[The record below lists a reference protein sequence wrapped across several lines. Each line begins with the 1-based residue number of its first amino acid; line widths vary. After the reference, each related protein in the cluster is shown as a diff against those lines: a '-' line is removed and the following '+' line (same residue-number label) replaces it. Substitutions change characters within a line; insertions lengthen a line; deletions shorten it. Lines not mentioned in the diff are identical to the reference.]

1 MTPDLY
7 KLRNRTKNLIFYPS
21 YINNN
26 SIENV
31 PDLITGM
38 PSVLVLLTKDFL
50 VSLESNLS
58 NKKNMFVNKVMSLI
72 LPICRVPVEVG
83 RFLARHVFFSVI
95 LSMRGAKFQFLL
107 TWSNFKCCRW
117 LNKSCFWLAENGQK
131 NCCWSFPS
139 RMLPLRVF
147 LAPRWCCCCFWS
159 VTINQKPAGPPTL
172 MGWKI
177 WKKEFTVCWS
187 EVAVTLNPVT
197 KCPTMMHLKQKAT
210 PVRKKSERLLTRA
223 WLDLTR
229 VSHLQWDWKKVFH
242 PSISAENELRWC
254 CAPHALLKNVFFS
267 PSNTL
272 FFFF

>member
-1 MTPDLY
+1 
-7 KLRNRTKNLIFYPS
+7 
-21 YINNN
+21 
-26 SIENV
+26 
-31 PDLITGM
+31 
-38 PSVLVLLTKDFL
+38 
-50 VSLESNLS
+50 
-58 NKKNMFVNKVMSLI
+58 MSLI

-147 LAPRWCCCCFWS
+147 LAPLWCCCCFWS

-242 PSISAENELRWC
+242 PSISAENDSRWC

>member
-26 SIENV
+26 SLENV
-31 PDLITGM
+31 PYLINGM

-50 VSLESNLS
+50 VSLDSNLS

-147 LAPRWCCCCFWS
+147 LAPLWCCCCFWS

-177 WKKEFTVCWS
+177 WKKEFTACWS
-187 EVAVTLNPVT
+187 GVAVTLNPVT

-229 VSHLQWDWKKVFH
+229 VSHLQQKIMELEKSF
-242 PSISAENELRWC
+242 PSINFRWKWLTFVLC
-254 CAPHALLKNVFFS
+254 TSRSSQKRLLFS
-267 PSNTL
+267 
-272 FFFF
+272 F